1 MIIIL
6 NINSLFIFQITFIL
20 QLDQKFNIDTSQV
33 IYLPKL
39 NRNLIY
45 ICIDHYYIKII
56 FVTI

>member
-39 NRNLIY
+39 NENLIY
-45 ICIDHYYIKII
+45 IYIDHY
-56 FVTI
+56 